1 MNDTSEDPD
10 PCKGWTGIE
19 CMGGTIWNIY
29 LRNNN
34 LKGKI
39 PASLGGLKS
48 LWILDLGENFL
59 QGEIPVEG
67 AIGSTC

>member
-10 PCKGWTGIE
+10 PCKGWYGIK
-19 CMGGTIWNIY
+19 CMGGQIWTIY

-39 PASLGGLKS
+39 PASLGSLKS
-48 LWILDLGENFL
+48 LWQLDLGTNYL

-67 AIGSTC
+67 M